1 VPTTDSVRTTYLLD
15 LLAPRG
21 QHVLL
26 CGPTGTGKTINI
38 SQYLMGQVSANLQ
51 QYYCLKK
58 KKDSMRR
65 ASLLVLVNNVLV
77 VLRHDLNT
85 LADV

>member
-1 VPTTDSVRTTYLLD
+1 MPVGVKLSWNYHSEIVVPTTDSVRTTYLLD

-38 SQYLMGQVSANLQ
+38 SQYLMGQVRPFILQ
-51 QYYCLKK
+51 
-58 KKDSMRR
+58 
-65 ASLLVLVNNVLV
+65 
-77 VLRHDLNT
+77 
-85 LADV
+85 

>member
-1 VPTTDSVRTTYLLD
+1 MYYYVG
-15 LLAPRG
+15 LLALARLLIY
-21 QHVLL
+21 HSILWVRSVLI
-26 CGPTGTGKTINI
+26 CNNTT
-38 SQYLMGQVSANLQ
+38 A
-51 QYYCLKK
+51 KK